1 MKNNIPGFTGG
12 KSNESEKTLG
22 SKSLKNDATKAA
34 SILLVS
40 AVFLVAIIFLIYN
53 SANAITVLSENAT
66 VNPEPQNAE
75 LVVAQTVYRVSDI
88 VDSYRLGR
96 PESSI
101 YRNGKDKNAGIRFFR
116 FPVSGGNI
124 TGGFGMRENPFD
136 EFGFAEF
143 HSGLDVG
150 APLGTPVFAAA
161 KGVVIF
167 SGVDGGYGN
176 VIIVA
181 HDGSKVTSRYAHLSR
196 LDVGVGS
203 VVTTRTQLGLVGSTG
218 RSTGPH
224 LHFEVRVDDKAVN
237 PLAVFNTK

>member
-1 MKNNIPGFTGG
+1 MKSNIPGFAGNKLNDSKKLDG
-12 KSNESEKTLG
+12 Q
-22 SKSLKNDATKAA
+22 KSLKKGATKAA

-40 AVFLVAIIFLIYN
+40 SVFLVAITFLIYN
-53 SANAITVLSENAT
+53 SANAITVLSGNTAADAVLQNTEN
-66 VNPEPQNAE
+66 
-75 LVVAQTVYRVSDI
+75 VVTQPVYRVSDI

-101 YRNGKDKNAGIRFFR
+101 YRNGKDKSAGIRFFR
-116 FPVSGGNI
+116 FPVSNGNI
-124 TGGFGMRENPFD
+124 TGGFGMRGNPFD

-143 HSGLDVG
+143 HAGLDVG

-167 SGVDGGYGN
+167 SGADGGYGN

-181 HDGSKVTSRYAHLSR
+181 HDNSKVTSRYAHLSR

-224 LHFEVRVDDKAVN
+224 LHFEVRVDDKPVN
-237 PLAVFNTK
+237 PLTVFNTK